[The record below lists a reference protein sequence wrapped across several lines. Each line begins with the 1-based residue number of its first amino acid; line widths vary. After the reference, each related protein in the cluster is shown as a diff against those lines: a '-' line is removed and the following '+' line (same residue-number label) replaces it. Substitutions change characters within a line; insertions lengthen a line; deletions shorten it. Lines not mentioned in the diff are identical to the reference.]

1 MKNFLLNVIAAIL
14 GFILFLFLL
23 FHSTQLNFEIHS
35 SYVSNLRHLNE
46 LDARINEGILQLR
59 TGRFKNYDL
68 IVYYLSLHD
77 ITVNSLK
84 QIPPCLRKKNI
95 KTVAFF
101 LDSYLNLFQEKSQ
114 NIEDFKTEN
123 AIVRNSLAYLPIAI
137 ANAVSESDP
146 VREAQLIDRLNQLL
160 RDILIYNLSPSNELL
175 AEIREQIQTISQ
187 QRDRL
192 GNERNDLNIALVHS
206 GIILQHLPEVNRLLN
221 EIVSLPTAQR
231 SELLSLAYDRG
242 YEDAIVTTNFYRLWL
257 YLFLMVLGLG
267 VAAYIIIRL
276 SNLTLYLS
284 QEQEK
289 SERLLLNVLPQAIAE
304 RLKEFDKEV
313 DGAIAEYF
321 NEATILFADIVGFT
335 PLSARMSP
343 IELVNLLNEM
353 FSKFDQLTEN
363 YGLEKI
369 KTIGDAYMVA
379 GGLPVHKPDHAASV
393 ALMALEMQQAIQQFQ
408 VDMDESFQI
417 RIGIHT
423 GPVIAGVIGIKKF
436 IYDLWGDTVNLAS
449 RMESSGLPGK
459 IQVTAE
465 TYEILKDEYIFE
477 ERGQILVKGKG
488 EMTTYWLIGK
498 QKV

>member
-1 MKNFLLNVIAAIL
+1 MKNLILRIMLVLLGL
-14 GFILFLFLL
+14 TLFLFLL
-23 FHSTQLNFEIHS
+23 VQSTKIDFEIHS
-35 SYVSNLRHLNE
+35 NYVSNLRQLDE
-46 LDARINEGILQLR
+46 IDARINQTILQLK
-59 TGRFKNYDL
+59 TGTLKNYDS
-68 IVYYLSLHD
+68 IVYYLKWHENTL
-77 ITVNSLK
+77 LK
-84 QIPPCLRKKNI
+84 LANIPQIIQDKYANKMEKELRKYQ
-95 KTVAFF
+95 KTF
-101 LDSYLNLFQEKSQ
+101 NQKSQ
-114 NIEDFKTEN
+114 IIENFKTEN
-123 AIVRNSLAYLPIAI
+123 ALVRNSLVYLPLAI
-137 ANAVSESDP
+137 SNAVNESRDA
-146 VREAQLIDRLNQLL
+146 RLENQLNQLL
-160 RDILIYNLSPSNELL
+160 RDILIYNLFVSNELL
-175 AEIREQIQTISQ
+175 AEISQEIQKIY
-187 QRDRL
+187 QRVENL
-192 GNERNDLNIALVHS
+192 GSEHINLNIALVHS
-206 GIILQHLPEVNRLLN
+206 QIILQHLPEVNRLLE
-221 EIVSLPTAQR
+221 EIINLPTAQQ
-231 SELLSLAYDRG
+231 SEALSLAYEEG

-257 YLFLMVLGLG
+257 FLFLMLLGLG
-267 VAAYIIIRL
+267 VATYIIIRL

-289 SERLLLNVLPQAIAE
+289 SERLLLNVLPQAIAA

-313 DGAIAEYF
+313 NGAIAEYF

-343 IELVNLLNEM
+343 RELVNLLNQM

-379 GGLPVHKPDHAASV
+379 GGLPVYKPDHAASV

-408 VDMDESFQI
+408 IDMDESFQI

-477 ERGQILVKGKG
+477 KRGQIFVKGKG

-498 QKV
+498 RKL

>member
-1 MKNFLLNVIAAIL
+1 MFKGKNRQKVQKVLNDY
-14 GFILFLFLL
+14 
-23 FHSTQLNFEIHS
+23 QEIF
-35 SYVSNLRHLNE
+35 R
-46 LDARINEGILQLR
+46 
-59 TGRFKNYDL
+59 
-68 IVYYLSLHD
+68 
-77 ITVNSLK
+77 
-84 QIPPCLRKKNI
+84 RKS
-95 KTVAFF
+95 
-101 LDSYLNLFQEKSQ
+101 D
-114 NIEDFKTEN
+114 NIEEFKTEN
-123 AIVRNSLAYLPIAI
+123 AIIRNSLAYLPIAI
-137 ANAVSESDP
+137 ANAVTKSETLRDA
-146 VREAQLIDRLNQLL
+146 RLGNQLNQLL

-175 AEIREQIQTISQ
+175 GEISQ
-187 QRDRL
+187 QIQRISQKEEKL
-192 GNERNDLNIALVHS
+192 GSERTDLNIALVHS
-206 GIILQHLPEVNRLLN
+206 RIILQHLPEVNRLLD
-221 EIVSLPTAQR
+221 EIISLPTTQK
-231 SELLSLAYDRG
+231 SEVLSLAYEEG
-242 YEDAIVTTNFYRLWL
+242 YEDAIITTNFYRLCL

-276 SNLTLYLS
+276 NNLTRYLS
-284 QEQEK
+284 EEQEK

-304 RLKEFDKEV
+304 RLKEFDQKV

-379 GGLPVHKPDHAASV
+379 GGLPIYKPDHAASV

-465 TYEILKDEYIFE
+465 TYEMLKDEYIFE

-498 QKV
+498 RKV